1 MKEIRQTIFCIFALL
16 PTLDL
21 SAAVG
26 VSESDPA
33 IAAQQTDCEAVQA
46 RTGQRDYAFYST
58 AVNACLASGN
68 YHVALG
74 FATEH
79 RLVAERAGE
88 REQQLRA
95 KTMEA
100 AVYHFL
106 DLHSEALAAWVE
118 IASEWR
124 DDDPPDIR
132 FNAVNNQ
139 ANTLLAVGRLEDAAV
154 AARLAIEYAKT
165 TGNAVDQATA
175 AGTLGEVL
183 LKQKRWSEARESL
196 ERCLVGGEQYDSRL
210 HIIFCKGLLAYW
222 NAEQELWSNAT
233 QLTDET
239 IALSQTLGLVTE
251 LPELYLLKARI
262 LLTQKQEFAAEQ
274 AARTGLEIASRAG
287 ELKSSKELWGFLAG
301 LLAKKKDWREALF
314 AREQVQKFSESIF
327 DQRLANLLAV
337 ERVRLE
343 LDRKE
348 KEIVDLRQQ
357 NALEQASAET
367 ARAQRTAVIAIS
379 LLALAIFAV
388 AYGRWM
394 HRRDLA
400 RAEAANQ
407 ELKRLNEL
415 KDQFL
420 ANTSHELRTP
430 LNGIIGLSDIILVEE
445 QERLSSEAQ
454 DNLRMIRDCGNQLSQ
469 LVDDILDF
477 SRLRAEKLVLNKQP
491 MQLVDAI
498 DDVVKLLRP
507 LATAKGLNLSSRVA
521 ADLPSISADGDR
533 IRQVLHNLIGNAIKF
548 TEQGSVTVGADRHGD
563 QLRVQI
569 RDTGVGIPA
578 DRLERIFEPFEQAD
592 GSSGRRY
599 GGAGLGLSIA
609 RQLVVAHGGSLTV
622 LSEPGRGSVFSF
634 SLPLA

>member
-1 MKEIRQTIFCIFALL
+1 MRRLLTSIFLLLVAAIGIARGEEKATNAILVSEGRRCLNHDSEQALRSTEEYVRDINACIAEGKNETAFAL
-16 PTLDL
+16 
-21 SAAVG
+21 
-26 VSESDPA
+26 
-33 IAAQQTDCEAVQA
+33 
-46 RTGQRDYAFYST
+46 
-58 AVNACLASGN
+58 
-68 YHVALG
+68 
-74 FATEH
+74 
-79 RLVAERAGE
+79 
-88 REQQLRA
+88 
-95 KTMEA
+95 
-100 AVYHFL
+100 
-106 DLHSEALAAWVE
+106 
-118 IASEWR
+118 
-124 DDDPPDIR
+124 
-132 FNAVNNQ
+132 
-139 ANTLLAVGRLEDAAV
+139 AV
-154 AARLAIEYAKT
+154 AARERAAATHSKDDLIRLMVVEASVLTIMELMDEALTRYRQAIDTWKPENRIEHLITALNNAAGVLLELNQAEEALQWVERANQLISSTNDELLIASTQCTLADVQVKLRNFKAARSSFESCHGIAKKHDSRFHLIYVHKGIAELQMAQNELDEALSAVDNAIELSLSRQMRATLPALYRIKAQVLRQQ
-165 TGNAVDQATA
+165 GRREESTA
-175 AGTLGEVL
+175 AASLGLIEAEASGQ
-183 LKQKRWSEARESL
+183 LKSEHDLWDFLRMSRL
-196 ERCLVGGEQYDSRL
+196 ERGE
-210 HIIFCKGLLAYW
+210 
-222 NAEQELWSNAT
+222 
-233 QLTDET
+233 
-239 IALSQTLGLVTE
+239 
-251 LPELYLLKARI
+251 
-262 LLTQKQEFAAEQ
+262 
-274 AARTGLEIASRAG
+274 
-287 ELKSSKELWGFLAG
+287 
-301 LLAKKKDWREALF
+301 WREAVTAYDKLLGL
-314 AREQVQKFSESIF
+314 K
-327 DQRLANLLAV
+327 QRIYSTQLANALAF
-337 ERVRLE
+337 ERAKHQLT
-343 LDRKE
+343 E
-348 KEIVDLRQQ
+348 KESEIQTLRQQ
-357 NALEQASAET
+357 SSMQQADAER
-367 ARAQRTAVIAIS
+367 ARAERTAVIAVS
-379 LLALAIFAV
+379 LLVLAVFAV
-388 AYGRWM
+388 GYSRWM
-394 HRRDLA
+394 HKRDLA

-521 ADLPSISADGDR
+521 ANLPSISADGDR

-548 TEQGSVTVGADRHGD
+548 TEQGSVTVDADRHGD

-634 SLPLA
+634 TLPLA

>member
-1 MKEIRQTIFCIFALL
+1 MKRLLTSIFLLLAFTGMARGEEKAANAILISEGRRCLNHDSEQAPRSTEEYVRDINACIAEGKNETAFALAISAKERAAATHAKDDL
-16 PTLDL
+16 IRLMVVEASVLTIMELMDEALTRYRQAIDTWKPENRIEHLITALNNAAGVLLELNQAEEALQWVERANQLISSTNDELLIASTQCTLADVQVKLRNFKAARSSFESCHGIAKKHDSRFHLIYVHKGIAELQMAQNELDDAL
-21 SAAVG
+21 SAVDKAIELSLSRQMRATLPALYRIKAQVLRQQG
-26 VSESDPA
+26 RREESTAAASLGLIEAEASGQLKSEHDLWDFLRMSRLERGEWR
-33 IAAQQTDCEAVQA
+33 EAVTA
-46 RTGQRDYAFYST
+46 YDKLLGLKQRIYST
-58 AVNACLASGN
+58 QLANALAFERAK
-68 YHVALG
+68 HQL
-74 FATEH
+74 TEKESEIQTL
-79 RLVAERAGE
+79 RQQSSMQQADAERA
-88 REQQLRA
+88 RA
-95 KTMEA
+95 E
-100 AVYHFL
+100 
-106 DLHSEALAAWVE
+106 
-118 IASEWR
+118 
-124 DDDPPDIR
+124 
-132 FNAVNNQ
+132 
-139 ANTLLAVGRLEDAAV
+139 
-154 AARLAIEYAKT
+154 
-165 TGNAVDQATA
+165 
-175 AGTLGEVL
+175 
-183 LKQKRWSEARESL
+183 
-196 ERCLVGGEQYDSRL
+196 
-210 HIIFCKGLLAYW
+210 
-222 NAEQELWSNAT
+222 
-233 QLTDET
+233 
-239 IALSQTLGLVTE
+239 
-251 LPELYLLKARI
+251 
-262 LLTQKQEFAAEQ
+262 
-274 AARTGLEIASRAG
+274 
-287 ELKSSKELWGFLAG
+287 
-301 LLAKKKDWREALF
+301 
-314 AREQVQKFSESIF
+314 
-327 DQRLANLLAV
+327 
-337 ERVRLE
+337 
-343 LDRKE
+343 
-348 KEIVDLRQQ
+348 
-357 NALEQASAET
+357 
-367 ARAQRTAVIAIS
+367 RTAVIAVS
-379 LLALAIFAV
+379 LLVLAVFAV
-388 AYGRWM
+388 GYSRWI
-394 HRRDLA
+394 HKRDLA

-491 MQLVDAI
+491 LQLVDAI

-521 ADLPSISADGDR
+521 AELPSISADGDR

-548 TEQGSVTVGADRHGD
+548 TEQGSVTVDADRHGD